1 MESLRLAWA
10 PGQGELRGDNSSIS
24 TVTPTPQNQDRQ
36 QQSRAERRELI
47 IRASDVLF
55 AGSVTCLRIWCSLL
69 PPPPTV
75 EVQGHKSSPALEHMG
90 VRLSS
95 SPQWVPSPVQT
106 YLLGL
111 MANTLCLSQEG
122 HFQRENLEVREVMM
136 GS

>member
-69 PPPPTV
+69 PRPQPWRFKDTKAHPPWSTW
-75 EVQGHKSSPALEHMG
+75 G
-90 VRLSS
+90 
-95 SPQWVPSPVQT
+95 
-106 YLLGL
+106 
-111 MANTLCLSQEG
+111 
-122 HFQRENLEVREVMM
+122 
-136 GS
+136 